1 MVAQLHRP
9 LQLTALFLALIVT
22 ALKFAHAATAPAPA
36 PAVEV
41 SATLP
46 GSLGAL
52 CVSPQGTL
60 NLTQAATSTSNQLGK
75 GDLSISIPGNLTNS
89 ASLQS
94 ITNVQYWASN
104 VLERRAALEDCAMT
118 MLQPDLHLH
127 VSVLRGHSSLVDLV
141 HRGQLHVMVAC

>member
-1 MVAQLHRP
+1 MMAQRARP
-9 LQLTALFLALIVT
+9 LQLTALFLALT

-46 GSLGAL
+46 QSLGAL
-52 CVSPQGTL
+52 CVSPQGIY

-75 GDLSISIPGNLTNS
+75 GDLNISIPANLTSS

-94 ITNVQYWASN
+94 ITNVRQCVSN
-104 VLERRAALEDCAMT
+104 GLQRLATFEDCAMT
-118 MLQPDLHLH
+118 MLTDQRCNHI
-127 VSVLRGHSSLVDLV
+127 
-141 HRGQLHVMVAC
+141 CFCT